1 MLERLVEQKQAIV
14 STITKHNID
23 LDEITNREWKYIE
36 SLIEILEPFETIT
49 NELSGSKYCT
59 ISLIIPMI
67 QSIKIALRIKRSK
80 NDQFRNICECL
91 LRSLDKRFSYL
102 EEDKNITLA
111 TILDPRIKDTC
122 FGCTTNKSIALT
134 NLEDELNELYNN
146 SPSSLSTESSLN
158 NGFVL
163 ETEIEPPKKKNKS
176 CVFGILLRNNQAILT
191 IIVQLKLRLS

>member
-1 MLERLVEQKQAIV
+1 
-14 STITKHNID
+14 
-23 LDEITNREWKYIE
+23 
-36 SLIEILEPFETIT
+36 
-49 NELSGSKYCT
+49 
-59 ISLIIPMI
+59 MI

-122 FGCTTNKSIALT
+122 LGCTTNKSIALT

-163 ETEIEPPKKKNKS
+163 ETEIEPPKKKTKV
-176 CVFGILLRNNQAILT
+176 VFLEFC
-191 IIVQLKLRLS
+191 